1 MRRNSMNDSLW
12 ESIKKFL
19 SERLYITV
27 TPSSTRNKI
36 KNFSF
41 YRYVPIIIILIL
53 VIGIGILS
61 CNYLYYKDEYMQ
73 TKTNF
78 KEYKSSINI
87 DELQKENKVLKKN
100 LLVLSQNTEELRKS
114 LRDLKE
120 SNQEI
125 RHILGENTNNN
136 DENENISNF
145 RVTSV
150 FDYNNN
156 ILNQGIPM
164 GGNELNLYY
173 YESSRLIN
181 QMQNNVNFVEENIQE
196 QITVQKELRDESIQ
210 YKDMKEAIPK
220 LWPLADNGDCYI
232 SSNFGWRKDPITS
245 QQEYHEGLDIAVW
258 YNTPV
263 LATAPGKVTFVGWNG
278 GYGWSVEVD
287 HGHGYSTYYAHLN
300 KIVVSKGDKV
310 DKGERI
316 ALSGNSGRSTGP
328 HLHYEVRINGVPK
341 NPRKFI
347 GR

>member
-1 MRRNSMNDSLW
+1 MNESLW
-12 ESIKKFL
+12 KSIKEFL
-19 SERLYITV
+19 GEKLYITI

-41 YRYVPIIIILIL
+41 QRYIPIIIVLIL
-53 VIGIGILS
+53 LISIGIVS
-61 CNYLYYKDEYMQ
+61 CNYLYYKSKYIQ
-73 TKTNF
+73 TKSNF
-78 KEYKSSINI
+78 EEYKNSINI
-87 DELQKENKVLKKN
+87 EEIQEENKTLKKN
-100 LLVLSQNTEELRKS
+100 LLVLSQNTEELRKEIKNI
-114 LRDLKE
+114 KE

-125 RHILGENTNNN
+125 RHILGENTNNSEN
-136 DENENISNF
+136 VVDENDIKI
-145 RVTSV
+145 TSI

-156 ILNQGIPM
+156 IPIQGIPM

-173 YESSRLIN
+173 YETDKLLNRMKKDVNVVEDNIKEQREVQN
-181 QMQNNVNFVEENIQE
+181 QLREDAVE
-196 QITVQKELRDESIQ
+196 
-210 YKDMKEAIPK
+210 YKDLQEAIPN
-220 LWPLADNGDCYI
+220 LWPLSDNGDAYV
-232 SSNFGWRKDPITS
+232 SSNFGWRIDPISS

-263 LATAPGKVTFVGWNG
+263 IAAAPGRVTFVGWNG

-300 KIVVSKGDKV
+300 KIKVNNGEKV
-310 DKGERI
+310 DKGEVI